1 MGTLRSLKPQASLP
15 AEGPVDPA
23 AGHANSGDLQPD
35 PALQRLVPWHETEAQ
50 PVIDNREASAGQL
63 RAASQLACEL
73 VAGCHGL
80 PFSPLFR
87 SHRAPDTFH
96 FPALQTLDE
105 VARGANATVPEI
117 DRIAARHQHALAA
130 VHRLACLGTKAG
142 LPD

>member
-1 MGTLRSLKPQASLP
+1 MGTWRSLKPQAPLP

-50 PVIDNREASAGQL
+50 PVIDHREASAGQL

-87 SHRAPDTFH
+87 SHRAPDAFDLTRLE
-96 FPALQTLDE
+96 ALDE
-105 VARGANATVPEI
+105 VSRRAYATIAEI
-117 DRIAARHQHALAA
+117 DCISTRHPL
-130 VHRLACLGTKAG
+130 
-142 LPD
+142 